1 MAEERA
7 AFLMTECNQEVFSFA
22 AHFSRRVEASFTAGQ
37 VSSDGGALL
46 LRQADGRINLLGRL
60 AACFTDRRSPVF
72 VQHQL
77 DELLSQR
84 IYGLALGYEDVND
97 HEQLRHDPLMAVLA
111 GRRKLEEPLAGKS
124 TLNRL
129 ELSGGCDRYHKIDY
143 AAEKIDALLGDLYI
157 ESHAQEP
164 GQIVLDLD
172 ATDIPLYGHQ
182 PERFFHGYY
191 DSYCYLPLYIFAGDQ
206 LLCARLRSSNVDGAA
221 GALDEVKRI
230 VAQLR
235 SRWPKVRIVLRADSG
250 FCREELMAWC
260 ETEEN
265 RVDYLFGLARNSR
278 LQKIIGKQMH
288 EAKLKHAETGQAA
301 RVFTEFPYQT
311 RKSWAR
317 SRRVVAKAE
326 VLDKGENPRFVVTS
340 LAAHGWAGRQ
350 LYEQFYCQRGEME
363 NRIKEQMHLFAYRL
377 STEEM
382 KGNQLRLYLSAL
394 AYTLIEAL
402 RRLALKGTEWA
413 EAQVDTI
420 RLKLF
425 KIGALVR
432 ISARRV
438 WLELNSH
445 YPWQHIYTRVF
456 HALRC

>member
-1 MAEERA
+1 
-7 AFLMTECNQEVFSFA
+7 MTECTQEVFSFA
-22 AHFSRRVEASFTAGQ
+22 PHFSRRVEASFTAGQ

-46 LRQADGRINLLGRL
+46 LRQTDRKINLLSRV
-60 AACFTDRRSPVF
+60 ATCFTDRRSPLLVS
-72 VQHQL
+72 HQL
-77 DELLSQR
+77 TEMLSQR
-84 IYGLALGYEDVND
+84 IYGLALGYEDIND

-129 ELSGGCDRYHKIDY
+129 ELPGGCKRYHKIDY
-143 AAEKIDALLGDLYI
+143 EPEKIDALLVDVFI
-157 ESHAQEP
+157 ESHAQPPEE
-164 GQIVLDLD
+164 IVLDLD
-172 ATDIPLYGHQ
+172 ATDIPLHGHQ

-206 LLCARLRSSNVDGAA
+206 LLCARLRPSNVDGAA

-235 SRWPKVRIVLRADSG
+235 ARWPKVRIVLRGDSG

-260 ETEEN
+260 EADEN
-265 RVDYLFGLARNSR
+265 QVDFLFGLARNRR
-278 LQKIIGKQMH
+278 LQKIIGRQMQ
-288 EAKLKHAETGQAA
+288 EAKQLHTETGKAA
-301 RVFTEFPYQT
+301 RVFTQFDYQT

-317 SRRVVAKAE
+317 PRRVVAKAE

-340 LAAHGWAGRQ
+340 LGTDRWAARE

-363 NRIKEQMHLFAYRL
+363 NRIKEQMCLFAYRL

-382 KGNQLRLYLSAL
+382 KGNQLRLYLSAI
-394 AYTLIEAL
+394 AYTLVEAL

-438 WLELNSH
+438 WLEMHSF
-445 YPWQHIYTRVF
+445 YPWKHIYARAF
-456 HALRC
+456 DALRC